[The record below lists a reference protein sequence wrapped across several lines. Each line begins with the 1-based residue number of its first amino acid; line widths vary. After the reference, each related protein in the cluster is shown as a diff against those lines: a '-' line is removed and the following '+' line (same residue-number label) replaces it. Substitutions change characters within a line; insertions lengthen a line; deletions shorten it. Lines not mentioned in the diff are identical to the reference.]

1 MSICPRVRALSTP
14 LTPPLN
20 RLDVALLAGLF
31 HRAASIGG
39 TGKKR
44 VSGEYADTRLGKSV
58 TLGWANERFRQT
70 MLLIFEFRTNWGTGN
85 ILSNDD
91 VEFVRICLD
100 VALSQAVQ
108 QGHTASDYDMSP
120 TVWACWLVQHCL
132 ATRSGGWQVE
142 SMQQQLRWS
151 FAGMYVFLEAM
162 HARGDRQIIRDP
174 LTKQVLHRYKLP
186 FKAMHVPPKPTHI
199 FKWRRGAR
207 QLSDWMVAGGLTP
220 LDPGII
226 EQRAPTIVPPPQLA
240 SRRANLA
247 AAMWHRIGLTAGRY
261 QLQSLGQGGSG
272 GDDDA
277 EETRQIVRGI
287 MREARCRWGRRHEQ
301 RGCGRHGARA
311 RGRARAAAGRGRR
324 ALEVTAQYDGPLP
337 QQAGQPLVEH
347 IAQLL
352 EELQQQGVNLE
363 PGEPSPAG
371 QQVLNELRD
380 ELRDELDG
388 PSSSGAGS
396 SGAGPSGSSGD
407 GAGPSVSS

>member
-1 MSICPRVRALSTP
+1 
-14 LTPPLN
+14 
-20 RLDVALLAGLF
+20 
-31 HRAASIGG
+31 
-39 TGKKR
+39 
-44 VSGEYADTRLGKSV
+44 
-58 TLGWANERFRQT
+58 
-70 MLLIFEFRTNWGTGN
+70 
-85 ILSNDD
+85 
-91 VEFVRICLD
+91 
-100 VALSQAVQ
+100 
-108 QGHTASDYDMSP
+108 
-120 TVWACWLVQHCL
+120 
-132 ATRSGGWQVE
+132 
-142 SMQQQLRWS
+142 
-151 FAGMYVFLEAM
+151 MYVFLEAM

-287 MREARCRWGRRHEQ
+287 MGES
-301 RGCGRHGARA
+301 
-311 RGRARAAAGRGRR
+311 RAAAGGGGMSNEAAADMERELEGELE
-324 ALEVTAQYDGPLP
+324 AQQQGEAGEPPLEVTAQYDGPLP
-337 QQAGQPLVEH
+337 QQAGPQPLVEH

-380 ELRDELDG
+380 ELRDELGG